1 MSCNCGLASDDLG
14 KFRRQ
19 ILWHVHFP
27 TTSLRPI
34 PMAFVNVYYSQCP
47 RTFVWGLSEHHP
59 MAFHGLVNIPSLQL
73 GIHVHRAFPSH
84 LGLNYSIPHT
94 SFSFRDMRVHQYE
107 IKGQ

>member
-1 MSCNCGLASDDLG
+1 MMILVSLG
-14 KFRRQ
+14 GRFFGMFTFQR
-19 ILWHVHFP
+19 H
-27 TTSLRPI
+27 TSLHPI
-34 PMAFVNVYYSQCP
+34 PMVFVNVYYSQCP

-73 GIHVHRAFPSH
+73 VFHVHRAFPSH
-84 LGLNYSIPHT
+84 LGLKYSIPHT

>member
-1 MSCNCGLASDDLG
+1 MILGSLGGRFCGMFTFQLYT
-14 KFRRQ
+14 F
-19 ILWHVHFP
+19 
-27 TTSLRPI
+27 LRPI

-94 SFSFRDMRVHQYE
+94 SFSFRDMRVHQTV
-107 IKGQ
+107 